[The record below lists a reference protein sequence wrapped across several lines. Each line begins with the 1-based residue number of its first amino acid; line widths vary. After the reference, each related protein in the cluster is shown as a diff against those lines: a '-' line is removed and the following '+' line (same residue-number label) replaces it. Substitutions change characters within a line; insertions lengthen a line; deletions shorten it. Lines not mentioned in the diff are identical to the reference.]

1 MRCYISARH
10 DCINK
15 MEKVTRNA
23 AVYFLAQG
31 FAVAGWWVVLIT
43 VPRSRSYFQLE
54 ADSLTTLWAF
64 WLPDLILIG
73 PLSIVSGLLITV
85 RNRFASSAAWMVTG
99 AVSYATLYTL
109 AMVMMTD
116 AGWLGVVLML
126 PAMLWSGV
134 FATALSVR
142 SDMFREARPS
152 SSNYVLVKTF
162 TQIVL
167 VWSVILLIFPYLI
180 TIVED
185 KIGIVRLEFAGQGPI
200 ASLLFGLLSIPGVW
214 SAIVMSRIG
223 RGTPLPL
230 DHARELVVQGPYSFV
245 RNPMALSGIGQ
256 GLAVA
261 LFLGSPLVAV
271 YALMGSAIWQLIF
284 RPLEEDDLMR
294 RFGPPY
300 EDYKNATKCWVPR
313 LKAYQIDGTAD
324 SSNSVDRP
332 SGSI

>member
-1 MRCYISARH
+1 
-10 DCINK
+10 

-64 WLPDLILIG
+64 WLPDLLLIG

-109 AMVMMTD
+109 AMAMMTD

-134 FATALSVR
+134 FATGITVG
-142 SDMFREARPS
+142 DNMFRRAKS
-152 SSNYVLVKTF
+152 SSESYVLLKTF
-162 TQIVL
+162 VQIIV

-180 TIVED
+180 TLLED
-185 KIGIVRLEFAGQGPI
+185 KIGVARWSFSGQAAIG
-200 ASLLFGLLSIPGVW
+200 AVLFVLLSIPGVW
-214 SAIVMSRIG
+214 SAIVMSRKG
-223 RGTPLPL
+223 KGTPLPL
-230 DHARELVVQGPYSFV
+230 DHATSLVVSGPYAYV
-245 RNPMALSGIGQ
+245 RNPMAVSGIGQ

-261 LFLGSPLVAV
+261 FILGSPLVAI
-271 YALMGSAIWQLIF
+271 YALIGSAIWQLVF
-284 RPLEEDDLMR
+284 RPLEEDDLAA
-294 RFGPPY
+294 RFGTAY
-300 EDYKNATKCWVPR
+300 DEYRQAIKCWVPR
-313 LKAYQIDGTAD
+313 VPPFQSA
-324 SSNSVDRP
+324 R
-332 SGSI
+332 SGICEKG

>member
-1 MRCYISARH
+1 
-10 DCINK
+10 

-31 FAVAGWWVVLIT
+31 FAVVGWWLMLIT
-43 VPRSRSYFQLE
+43 VPRSRIYFQLE

-73 PLSIVSGLLITV
+73 PLSIVAGLLIFD
-85 RNRFASSAAWMVTG
+85 RNRFASAATWMVTG

-109 AMVMMTD
+109 AIAMITD

-126 PAMLWSGV
+126 SAMLWSGV
-134 FATALSVR
+134 FATALSVG

-152 SSNYVLVKTF
+152 SSNYVLIKTF
-162 TQIVL
+162 TQIVV
-167 VWSVILLIFPYLI
+167 VWSVILVILPYLI

-185 KIGIVRLEFAGQGPI
+185 KIGIVRLEFAGQVVISIG
-200 ASLLFGLLSIPGVW
+200 LFIVVSIPGVW

-230 DHARELVVQGPYSFV
+230 DHAKELVVQGPYSFV

-261 LFLGSPLVAV
+261 FFLGSPLVAV
-271 YALMGSAIWQLIF
+271 YALTGSAIWQLIF
-284 RPLEEDDLMR
+284 RPLEEDGLLR
-294 RFGPPY
+294 RFGRPC
-300 EDYKNATKCWVPR
+300 EEYKSALKCWVPR
-313 LKAYQIDGTAD
+313 LTAYQIDGTAD